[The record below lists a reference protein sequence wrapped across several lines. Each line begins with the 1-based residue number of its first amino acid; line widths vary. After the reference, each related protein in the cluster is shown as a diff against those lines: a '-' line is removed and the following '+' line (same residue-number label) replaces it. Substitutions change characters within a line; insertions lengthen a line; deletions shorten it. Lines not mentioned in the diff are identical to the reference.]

1 MTNKGGKRLARELSA
16 YKANLPSWSA
26 KQGEFVLIK
35 EEEVAGFF
43 SSYDDALKSGYE
55 KFGLQ
60 PFLVKQINV
69 IEQAQFISRS
79 VDPCLT
85 SLSK

>member
-16 YKANLPSWSA
+16 YKANLASWSA
-26 KQGEFVLIK
+26 KQGEYVLIK

-60 PFLVKQINV
+60 PFPVKQINV